1 MDPARYFAKRIR
13 ERYKSVV
20 KLFQKMLMVFY
31 LSMKYLTNNRLIILK
46 TGLGNQKS
54 QIVNFK
60 KKVVGNKIDLPEAR
74 REVPK
79 EKLIKYI
86 NEKKYS

>member
-1 MDPARYFAKRIR
+1 MDHARYFGKRIR

-60 KKVVGNKIDLPEAR
+60 KKVVGNKILPEAR